1 MEQTDSQ
8 KNQLKYIVECLIFAS
23 DTPLTVEKIKAVL
36 EDKSKKE
43 IKVLIEE
50 LIQDYQNLDRGI
62 FIREVANGFQ
72 FCTKPEYAHLVQKL
86 RKTKPYNLTQPTLE
100 TLAIIAY
107 RQPVTKAEIELVRGV
122 DCGGVLR
129 TLLEKKLIA
138 IKGKKEVMGRP
149 FLYATTNR
157 FLEVFGLENLSSLP
171 SIEEIKQLKDSD
183 IPLFEQDGQ

>member
-1 MEQTDSQ
+1 MEHTDPQ
-8 KNQLKYIVECLIFAS
+8 KDQVKYIIECLIFTS

-72 FCTKPEYAHLVQKL
+72 FCTKPEYAHLIQKL
-86 RKTKPYNLTQPTLE
+86 RKTKPYSLTQPTLE

-138 IKGKKEVMGRP
+138 IKGKKEVIGRP
-149 FLYATTNR
+149 FLYATTSR

-183 IPLFEQDGQ
+183 IPLFEQDSQ

>member
-1 MEQTDSQ
+1 MEQTQLQ
-8 KNQLKYIVECLIFAS
+8 KDQIKYIIECLIFAS

-43 IKVLIEE
+43 IKELVEE
-50 LIQDYQNLDRGI
+50 LVQDYQTLDRGI

-72 FCTKPEYAHLVQKL
+72 FCTKPEYANLIQKM
-86 RKTKPYNLTQPTLE
+86 RKTKPYILTQPTLE

-129 TLLEKKLIA
+129 ALLEKKLIA
-138 IKGKKEVMGRP
+138 IQGKKEVIGRP
-149 FLYATTNR
+149 FLYATTTR

-171 SIEEIKQLKDSD
+171 SMEEIKQLKDSD
-183 IPLFEQDGQ
+183 IPLFEQENQ

>member
-1 MEQTDSQ
+1 MEQMEPQ
-8 KNQLKYIVECLIFAS
+8 KNQLKHIVECLIFAS
-23 DTPLTVEKIKAVL
+23 DTPLRVEKIKAVL
-36 EDKSKKE
+36 EDKSTKE
-43 IKVLIEE
+43 IKALIEE

-86 RKTKPYNLTQPTLE
+86 RKTKPYNLTQPTME

-138 IKGKKEVMGRP
+138 IKGKKEVIGKP
-149 FLYATTNR
+149 FLYATTTR

-183 IPLFEQDGQ
+183 IPLFEQDSQ

>member
-1 MEQTDSQ
+1 MEQEQLQ
-8 KNQLKYIVECLIFAS
+8 KDQIKYIIECLIFAS

-43 IKVLIEE
+43 IKELVQE

-62 FIREVANGFQ
+62 LIREVANGFQ
-72 FCTKPEYAHLVQKL
+72 FCTKSEYAHLIQKL

-129 TLLEKKLIA
+129 SLLEKKLIA
-138 IKGKKEVMGRP
+138 IQGKKDVMGRP
-149 FLYATTNR
+149 FLYATTSR
-157 FLEVFGLENLSSLP
+157 FLEVFGLENLASLP

-183 IPLFEQDGQ
+183 IPLFEQDAQ

>member
-1 MEQTDSQ
+1 MEQTDQQ
-8 KNQLKYIVECLIFAS
+8 KNQLKYIIECLIFAS
-23 DTPLTVEKIKAVL
+23 DTPLTVDKIKAVL
-36 EDKSKKE
+36 EDKSTKE

-50 LIQDYQNLDRGI
+50 LIRDYHNLDRGI

-86 RKTKPYNLTQPTLE
+86 RKTKPYNLTQPTME

-138 IKGKKEVMGRP
+138 IKGKKEVIGRP
-149 FLYATTNR
+149 FLYVTTTR

-183 IPLFEQDGQ
+183 IPLIEQDSQ

>member
-1 MEQTDSQ
+1 MEQADSQ
-8 KNQLKYIVECLIFAS
+8 KDQLKHIIECLIFAS

-43 IKVLIEE
+43 IKVLIEA

-138 IKGKKEVMGRP
+138 IKGKKEVIGRP

-183 IPLFEQDGQ
+183 IPLFEQDSQ

>member
-1 MEQTDSQ
+1 MEQTDPQ
-8 KNQLKYIVECLIFAS
+8 KDQVKYIIECLIFAS
-23 DTPLTVEKIKAVL
+23 DTPLTVEKIKSVL

-43 IKVLIEE
+43 IKALIEE
-50 LIQDYQNLDRGI
+50 LIQDFQNLDRGI

-72 FCTKPEYAHLVQKL
+72 FCTRPEYAHLIQKL
-86 RKTKPYNLTQPTLE
+86 RKTKPYSLTQPTLE

-138 IKGKKEVMGRP
+138 IKGKKEVIGRP
-149 FLYATTNR
+149 FLYATTSR
-157 FLEVFGLENLSSLP
+157 FLEVFGLENLPSLP
-171 SIEEIKQLKDSD
+171 SIEEIKQLKNSD
-183 IPLFEQDGQ
+183 IPLFEQDSQ

>member
-1 MEQTDSQ
+1 MEQTDPQ
-8 KNQLKYIVECLIFAS
+8 KDQVKYIIECLIFTS

-72 FCTKPEYAHLVQKL
+72 FCTKSEYAHLIQKL
-86 RKTKPYNLTQPTLE
+86 RKTKPYSLTQPTLE

-138 IKGKKEVMGRP
+138 IKGKKEVIGRP
-149 FLYATTNR
+149 FLYATTSR

-183 IPLFEQDGQ
+183 IPLFEQDSQ

>member
-1 MEQTDSQ
+1 MEQTDPQ
-8 KNQLKYIVECLIFAS
+8 KDQVKYIIECLIFTS

-72 FCTKPEYAHLVQKL
+72 FCTKPEYAHLIQKL
-86 RKTKPYNLTQPTLE
+86 RKTKPYSLTQPTLE

-138 IKGKKEVMGRP
+138 IKGKKEVIGKP
-149 FLYATTNR
+149 FLYATTSR

-183 IPLFEQDGQ
+183 IPLFEQDSQ

>member
-1 MEQTDSQ
+1 MEQA
-8 KNQLKYIVECLIFAS
+8 QLPKDQIKHIIESLIFAS
-23 DTPLTVEKIKAVL
+23 DTPLTVEKIKGVL

-43 IKVLIEE
+43 IKELVEE
-50 LIQDYQNLDRGI
+50 LVRDYQNLDRGI

-72 FCTKPEYAHLVQKL
+72 FCTKPEYAHLIQKL

-129 TLLEKKLIA
+129 TLLEKKLIS
-138 IKGKKEVMGRP
+138 IQGKKEVIGRP
-149 FLYATTNR
+149 FLYVTTTR
-157 FLEVFGLENLSSLP
+157 FLEVFGLENLASLP
-171 SIEEIKQLKDSD
+171 SIEEITQLKDSD
-183 IPLFEQDGQ
+183 IPLFEQDTQ

>member
-1 MEQTDSQ
+1 MEQTDPQ
-8 KNQLKYIVECLIFAS
+8 KNQLKYIIECLIFAS

-36 EDKSKKE
+36 EDKSTKE

-62 FIREVANGFQ
+62 FVREVANGFQ

-86 RKTKPYNLTQPTLE
+86 RKTKPYNLTQPTME

-149 FLYATTNR
+149 FLYVTTTR

-183 IPLFEQDGQ
+183 IPLIEQDSQ

>member
-1 MEQTDSQ
+1 MEQTDPQ
-8 KNQLKYIVECLIFAS
+8 KNQLKYIIECLIFAS

-36 EDKSKKE
+36 EDKSTKE

-86 RKTKPYNLTQPTLE
+86 RKTKPYNLTQPTME
-100 TLAIIAY
+100 ALAIIAY

-149 FLYATTNR
+149 FLYATTPR

-183 IPLFEQDGQ
+183 IPFIEQDNQ

>member
-1 MEQTDSQ
+1 MEQTDPQ
-8 KNQLKYIVECLIFAS
+8 KNQQKYIIECLIFAS
-23 DTPLTVEKIKAVL
+23 DIPLTVEKIKAVL
-36 EDKSKKE
+36 EDKSTKE

-62 FIREVANGFQ
+62 FVREVANGFQ

-100 TLAIIAY
+100 TLAIVAY

-149 FLYATTNR
+149 FLYVTTTR

-183 IPLFEQDGQ
+183 IPLIEQDSQ

>member
-1 MEQTDSQ
+1 MEQTDPQ
-8 KNQLKYIVECLIFAS
+8 KNQQKYIIECLIFAS
-23 DTPLTVEKIKAVL
+23 DIPLTVEKIKAVL
-36 EDKSKKE
+36 EDKSTKE

-62 FIREVANGFQ
+62 FVREVANGFQ

-100 TLAIIAY
+100 TLAIVAY

-149 FLYATTNR
+149 FLYVTTTR

-171 SIEEIKQLKDSD
+171 SMEEIKQLKDSG
-183 IPLFEQDGQ
+183 ISLFEQEPQ

>member
-1 MEQTDSQ
+1 MEQTDPPKDQ
-8 KNQLKYIVECLIFAS
+8 VKYIIECLIFTS

-72 FCTKPEYAHLVQKL
+72 FCTKPEYAHLIQKL
-86 RKTKPYNLTQPTLE
+86 RKTKPYSLTQPTLE

-138 IKGKKEVMGRP
+138 IKGRKEVIGRP
-149 FLYATTNR
+149 FLYATTSR

-183 IPLFEQDGQ
+183 IPLFEQDSQ

>member
-1 MEQTDSQ
+1 MEQTQLQ
-8 KNQLKYIVECLIFAS
+8 KGQIKYIIECLIFAS

-43 IKVLIEE
+43 IKELVEE
-50 LIQDYQNLDRGI
+50 LVQDYQKLDRSI
-62 FIREVANGFQ
+62 IIREVANGFQ
-72 FCTKPEYAHLVQKL
+72 FCTKPEFAHLIQKL

-129 TLLEKKLIA
+129 SLLEKKLIA
-138 IKGKKEVMGRP
+138 IQGKKEVIGRP
-149 FLYATTNR
+149 FLYATTTR

-171 SIEEIKQLKDSD
+171 SMEEIKQLKDSD
-183 IPLFEQDGQ
+183 ISLFEQEPQ